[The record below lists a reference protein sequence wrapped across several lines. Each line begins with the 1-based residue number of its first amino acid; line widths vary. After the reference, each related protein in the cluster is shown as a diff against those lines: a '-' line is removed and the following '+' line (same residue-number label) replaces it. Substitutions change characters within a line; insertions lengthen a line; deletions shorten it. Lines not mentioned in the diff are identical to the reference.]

1 MIVGGQ
7 GIDHVEAMKVNR
19 FGWVVGALVMAL
31 ILGFFSGRLSV
42 QNRGASEKQAGA
54 QDSRNSSSARAARRS
69 GSVSSK
75 QGKGNAKGK
84 GNGRAGSSK
93 DAQRKIQMLLSR
105 MEQNPMASMDFEGM
119 FELWEVVRDF
129 SEDDVREALLS
140 LDDMKNKQLQM
151 TMGMILMSRWGKLD
165 GAAAMQHVVDT
176 DNQQM
181 KMMGTM
187 GVLMSWT
194 KDDPEGA
201 FSWYE
206 ENREQLGGGGMY
218 GGFQDTMMF
227 QSLAKHD
234 LPRALSEIGEL
245 DSRKKKQQALS
256 GIAQGVANEPEKLE
270 TLMAFLDTEE
280 DPKIK
285 SDVMASVIRNLATQ
299 DPESAQTYLQNI
311 EDEEEKK
318 KQTENL
324 IQSWSYQ
331 DPKAAITWGMEQAT
345 DEESEVKI
353 VESYLDSWARQ
364 DAKAAGAWYD
374 QQESHLKTS
383 KTVKNSVGNLYRRGE
398 YKQAFTWAA
407 REQDPEKGNELKRD
421 IYQSWAKDAPTQAEN
436 WMDGEGRDVMDGVDL
451 TEKEDQ

>member
-1 MIVGGQ
+1 MIVGWK
-7 GIDHVEAMKVNR
+7 GIDHDEAMKLNQ
-19 FGWVVGALVMAL
+19 FGWFIVALVVAL
-31 ILGFFSGRLSV
+31 VLGFFSGRVSM
-42 QNRGASEKQAGA
+42 QNKEASEKQAGT

-69 GSVSSK
+69 GPVSSK
-75 QGKGNAKGK
+75 HGKLNGK

-93 DAQRKIQMLLSR
+93 DAQRKIQILLSR

-140 LDDMKNKQLQM
+140 LDDMKNKQLKM

-194 KDDPEGA
+194 KEDPEGA

-206 ENREQLGGGGMY
+206 ENRDKLGGGGMY
-218 GGFQDTMMF
+218 GGFQDTMIF

-234 LPRALSEIGEL
+234 LPRALSEISEL

-256 GIAQGVANEPEKLE
+256 GIAQGVVNEPEKLE
-270 TLMAFLDTEE
+270 TLMAFLDAEE

-285 SDVMASVIRNLATQ
+285 SEVMASVIRNLAMQ
-299 DPESAQTYLQNI
+299 DPENAQTYLQTI

-331 DPKAAITWGMEQAT
+331 DPEAAITWGMEQAA
-345 DEESEVKI
+345 DEEAEVKI
-353 VESYLDSWARQ
+353 VESYLDNWARQ

-374 QQESHLKTS
+374 QQEEHLKTS
-383 KTVKNSVGNLYRRGE
+383 KAVKDSVRNLYSRGE

-407 REQDPEKGNELKRD
+407 REDDPEKGNELKRD
-421 IYQSWAKDAPTQAEN
+421 IYQSWAKDAPKQAET